1 MYFNMIH
8 NLDFSYYNI
17 DLEIKITIDNIK
29 DFRVEFFLKIQG
41 RYLSYAS
48 VTGS

>member
-29 DFRVEFFLKIQG
+29 DFLVEFFLKIQG
-41 RYLSYAS
+41 WYLSYAS